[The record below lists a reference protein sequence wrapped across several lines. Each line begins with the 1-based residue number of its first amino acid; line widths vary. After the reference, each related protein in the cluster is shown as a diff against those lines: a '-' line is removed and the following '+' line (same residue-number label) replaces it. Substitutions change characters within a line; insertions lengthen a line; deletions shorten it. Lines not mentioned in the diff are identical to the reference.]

1 MTLLEQFLKTIP
13 TSHVLFK
20 LADRFAEHNK
30 WRRALPPYNEPGTET
45 PVPPLQVG
53 RDIDKAVE
61 VVRAV
66 GAFKRST
73 EKAAH
78 KPREVPD
85 GKASGAYEYA
95 VEYAVK
101 IGGRYVYAGSWEPSW
116 CVTENFTEAVEL
128 LRNALLES
136 KNLAGSVPDGPVKGH
151 ENELIELGMKQ
162 HPRVRIVKRPVGSW
176 KTVKLKQVARCHRIR
191 GAQAQERLG
200 HLPSGPL

>member
-1 MTLLEQFLKTIP
+1 MTLVEQFLKAIP

-30 WRRALPPYNEPGTET
+30 WRRAMPPYNEPGTEA
-45 PVPPLQVG
+45 PVPPLQIG
-53 RDIDKAVE
+53 KDIDKAVE

-66 GAFKRST
+66 GAFKRSA

-85 GKASGAYEYA
+85 SKVSGAY
-95 VEYAVK
+95 EYAVK
-101 IGGRYVYAGSWEPSW
+101 IGGRCYAYAGSWEPSW

-128 LRNALLES
+128 LRNALLEL
-136 KNLAGSVPDGPVKGH
+136 KNLAGSVPDGPVEGH

-162 HPRVRIVKRPVGSW
+162 HPRVRIVKRPIGNW
-176 KTVKLKQVARCHRIR
+176 KTVKDSN
-191 GAQAQERLG
+191 GG
-200 HLPSGPL
+200 T